1 VGLVAWLVFGGLAGL
16 AVGLITGG
24 TGAIIHNVIVGL
36 VGAFLGGLIANLFGE
51 VGVTGWDWRS
61 FGVAVAGALVLL
73 GILRLVR
80 GGKNKAS

>member
-1 VGLVAWLVFGGLAGL
+1 M
-16 AVGLITGG
+16 
-24 TGAIIHNVIVGL
+24 
-36 VGAFLGGLIANLFGE
+36 ANLFGE